1 MDNYPALGSQLGQ
14 IHEAFIHRWKNIDLI
29 LPGKYTICYT
39 DGAGPTTAGL
49 PQQQA
54 PAAGHHRPCISMHSH
69 VHLQALCS
77 CQAGLPSA
85 DQHHHQG
92 RLAQELGTPIT
103 PQPRGPMDPGTQHI
117 SSTGEGNGFSVW
129 LSHLLLKI
137 QDKVI
142 SVTLT
147 FLLGPP
153 LLYLTEGNSIP
164 FGLPCWVWF
173 GLVNVGNLS
182 WAYMDVCQTDTKNS
196 NTELQRSPI
205 GQCNKEDH
213 CPWSAAG
220 PAATCSPSPETEAQE
235 PPHLPHLHAKGTRAA
250 HTPSLSFW
258 CGLPASEPQ
267 PLLLAQAQP
276 VVAVPPEQLSFNR
289 ATDLSMTR
297 SSQTVMHSA
306 AMNC

>member
-1 MDNYPALGSQLGQ
+1 MVPDP
-14 IHEAFIHRWKNIDLI
+14 
-29 LPGKYTICYT
+29 
-39 DGAGPTTAGL
+39 
-49 PQQQA
+49 PQQDCLSSKPQ
-54 PAAGHHRPCISMHSH
+54 
-69 VHLQALCS
+69 LQDTIGLALACTATFTS
-77 CQAGLPSA
+77 RLSALAKQDCPLLTNTTTKDALPRSRE
-85 DQHHHQG
+85 H
-92 RLAQELGTPIT
+92 

-117 SSTGEGNGFSVW
+117 SSTREGNGFSVW
-129 LSHLLLKI
+129 LSHLLLRI

-182 WAYMDVCQTDTKNS
+182 WAYRDVCQTDTKNS

-213 CPWSAAG
+213 CLWSAAG
-220 PAATCSPSPETEAQE
+220 PAATCSPSPEMEAWE